1 MSIEALIKKAD
12 DFNREE
18 IRKYNPDMEF
28 LHELAW
34 NAGIRLAKEYG
45 ADEKVVKIALSMM
58 DSKLP
63 EASSLGVGK
72 QHISMSSDATKELI
86 KDVDCLNES
95 EKENIIKCVEE
106 HHGVE
111 KFYSIESEV
120 VANADCYKFVS
131 PQGILYYSSMLG
143 RRFHDFNKEL
153 EQLEFKLNEKHNTI
167 SLDLVKN
174 ELEEYYTFFQKAIT
188 EAKRECKIKDDT
200 EH

>member
-1 MSIEALIKKAD
+1 MSIEELINKAN
-12 DFNREE
+12 DFNKEE

-28 LHELAW
+28 LHEIAW

-45 ADEKVVKIALSMM
+45 ANENIVKIALAMM

-63 EASSLGVGK
+63 EASSLGVTK
-72 QHISMSSDATKELI
+72 EHILMSSNATKEML
-86 KDVDCLNES
+86 KDVNCLTES

-131 PQGILYYSSMLG
+131 P
-143 RRFHDFNKEL
+143 K
-153 EQLEFKLNEKHNTI
+153 
-167 SLDLVKN
+167 
-174 ELEEYYTFFQKAIT
+174 
-188 EAKRECKIKDDT
+188 
-200 EH
+200 

>member
-1 MSIEALIKKAD
+1 M
-12 DFNREE
+12 
-18 IRKYNPDMEF
+18 
-28 LHELAW
+28 
-34 NAGIRLAKEYG
+34 
-45 ADEKVVKIALSMM
+45 
-58 DSKLP
+58 
-63 EASSLGVGK
+63 
-72 QHISMSSDATKELI
+72 I
-86 KDVDCLNES
+86 KDVDCLNEN

-167 SLDLVKN
+167 SLDLVKY
-174 ELEEYYTFFQKAIT
+174 ELEEYYGFFQKAIN
-188 EAKRECKIKDDT
+188 EAKK
-200 EH
+200 